1 MVVEEIPS
9 DTVIARGTEDGLV
22 LRVDGR
28 NSFERLRAALQAF
41 LSSRKGFLRGSK
53 VISIEWLQVF
63 PSAEIRAALIE
74 EIRDS
79 FGLQVNEIKGGELPV
94 MVGPLISDTE
104 IQVVGTIEIPTEK
117 IGKALVE
124 KKEGVR
130 PGTRWDAFSKLDSA
144 SGARRIAPKTAARS
158 QESNP
163 LNVNDS
169 ETQAFINYTTLRSG
183 QRIQSEHTVVIVGD
197 VNSGAEVI
205 AGGDVIIL
213 GNLRGIAHAGAFQ
226 EDGGDRMILALGL
239 QPTQLRIGS
248 YISRGTHEPGGGLQE
263 QGPEFAR
270 VVSEGIVVA
279 PYTSKHGGGLFQG
292 RRPSKGKQAGTTA
305 DDENDFPVSAG
316 MGQAKRG

>member
-53 VISIEWLQVF
+53 VISIEWLF
-63 PSAEIRAALIE
+63 SMPSPESRAALID
-74 EIRDS
+74 EIRES
-79 FGLQVNEIKGGELPV
+79 FGLQINEINGAERQECVPDAVQPIGSDIETEA
-94 MVGPLISDTE
+94 VGN
-104 IQVVGTIEIPTEK
+104 IEVTTEK
-117 IGKALVE
+117 IVAALVE
-124 KKEGVR
+124 KKER
-130 PGTRWDAFSKLDSA
+130 SRSSSRAEALSKLDTSA
-144 SGARRIAPKTAARS
+144 AAKRTASKPIIRSRESGSSSR
-158 QESNP
+158 
-163 LNVNDS
+163 NDL
-169 ETQAFINYTTLRSG
+169 ETQALINYTTLRSG

-226 EDGGDRMILALGL
+226 EDGGGRMILALGL
-239 QPTQLRIGS
+239 RPTQLRIGS
-248 YISRGTHEPGGGLQE
+248 FISRGSPESGGGSLE

-270 VVSEGIVVA
+270 VLNEAIVVA
-279 PYTSKHGGGLFQG
+279 PYTSTQGGGLFQG
-292 RRPSKGKQAGTTA
+292 RRTSRMKGTGTLG
-305 DDENDFPVSAG
+305 D
-316 MGQAKRG
+316 R

>member
-53 VISIEWLQVF
+53 LISIEWLF
-63 PSAEIRAALIE
+63 NTPSPEIRAALID

-79 FGLQVNEIKGGELPV
+79 FGLKVNEIHGAELQEDV
-94 MVGPLISDTE
+94 TEVVYPLIADLE
-104 IQVVGTIEIPTEK
+104 EDVAGTIEIQTEK
-117 IGKALVE
+117 IGRELVE
-124 KKEGVR
+124 KKEGSR
-130 PGTRWDAFSKLDSA
+130 LSSRAETLSKLDVSPA
-144 SGARRIAPKTAARS
+144 AKRAGSKRIARS
-158 QESNP
+158 EESGSS
-163 LNVNDS
+163 VQNDS
-169 ETQAFINYTTLRSG
+169 ETHALINYTTLRSG

-213 GNLRGIAHAGAFQ
+213 GSLRGIAHAGAFQ
-226 EDGGDRMILALGL
+226 EDGGDKMIFALGL
-239 QPTQLRIGS
+239 RPTQLRIGS
-248 YISRGTHEPGGGLQE
+248 YISRGSHEPGGGLPE

-270 VVSEGIVVA
+270 VVNEAIVVA
-279 PYTSKHGGGLFQG
+279 PYTSTQGGGKHGGALFQG
-292 RRPSKGKQAGTTA
+292 RRISRMKGTGT
-305 DDENDFPVSAG
+305 
-316 MGQAKRG
+316 MGDR

>member
-28 NSFERLRAALQAF
+28 NSFERLRGALQAF

-53 VISIEWLQVF
+53 LISIEWLF
-63 PSAEIRAALIE
+63 GAPSPEVRAALID

-79 FGLQVNEIKGGELPV
+79 FGLQVNEINGEDV
-94 MVGPLISDTE
+94 HEEATVAVDPLMLDGERE
-104 IQVVGTIEIPTEK
+104 IVGTVEVPTEK
-117 IGKALVE
+117 IGRELVQ
-124 KKEGVR
+124 KKERGR
-130 PGTRWDAFSKLDSA
+130 SSLRAESA
-144 SGARRIAPKTAARS
+144 VKPDISSAARRVPSKTATRAKDAGSLIR
-158 QESNP
+158 
-163 LNVNDS
+163 NDS
-169 ETQAFINYTTLRSG
+169 ETQALINYTTLRSG
-183 QRIQSEHTVVIVGD
+183 QRIKSEHTVVIVGD

-239 QPTQLRIGS
+239 RPTQLRIGS
-248 YISRGTHEPGGGLQE
+248 YISRGSHEPGSGLQD

-270 VVSEGIVVA
+270 VVNEAIVVA
-279 PYTSKHGGGLFQG
+279 PYTSTQGGGLFHG
-292 RRPSKGKQAGTTA
+292 RRNTRMKGTGT
-305 DDENDFPVSAG
+305 
-316 MGQAKRG
+316 MGDR